1 MAELK
6 VIISGGFSTAYRQA
20 LPEFEKSTGIAVTT
34 GSGASQGKGPQ
45 TIAAQLERGMPF
57 DVVILSREGLGELI
71 SAGRILPGSD
81 VDLATAALGAAVRA
95 GAPKPDVTTVEG
107 FKRALLGAKLIA
119 VPQSTSGIYLL
130 EEVFPKLGIAGRIN
144 VRVTA
149 RGSES
154 AGAVANGEADIAV
167 QPVSELLSVPGI
179 DYAGRLPGEL
189 QLIQMF
195 SAAILRGSQQAD
207 AAKRLIQFLASGR
220 AAAAIRKN
228 GMDPAR

>member
-57 DVVILSREGLGELI
+57 DVAILSREGLGELI

-130 EEVFPKLGIAGRIN
+130 EEVFPKLGIAGR
-144 VRVTA
+144 
-149 RGSES
+149 
-154 AGAVANGEADIAV
+154 
-167 QPVSELLSVPGI
+167 
-179 DYAGRLPGEL
+179 
-189 QLIQMF
+189 
-195 SAAILRGSQQAD
+195 
-207 AAKRLIQFLASGR
+207 
-220 AAAAIRKN
+220 
-228 GMDPAR
+228 